1 MSYNQSRLNAY
12 YDQQDRNESVYDLF
26 EHDVAREL
34 YLVQPHKRQTLQSL
48 RYFVQELRGSSWVT
62 SYEMNGGE
70 WNFHDDVEEAVESA
84 IYICNQWDELKTT
97 QPRGGYYAT
106 S

>member
-34 YLVQPHKRQTLQSL
+34 YLVQPHKRQTLKSL
-48 RYFVQELRGSSWVT
+48 RYFVQELRGSSSV
-62 SYEMNGGE
+62 SYT
-70 WNFHDDVEEAVESA
+70 HLTLPT
-84 IYICNQWDELKTT
+84 IY
-97 QPRGGYYAT
+97 
-106 S
+106 SV